1 MPIGP
6 GKYDAL
12 CTHVREQLKARGVL
26 LIVLGGEQ
34 GNGFA
39 CQADLTTTLALPD
52 LLEHIARQIR
62 ADGGALAGPHS

>member
-1 MPIGP
+1 MPLGP

-12 CTHVREQLKARGVL
+12 CTHVLEQTKARGVL
-26 LIVLGGEQ
+26 LIVLDGDQ

-39 CQADLTTTLALPD
+39 CQADLMTTLALPD

-62 ADGGALAGPHS
+62 ADGGTLAGPRS